1 MNKEGSYYV
10 DEEAGQLIL
19 KNGEVE
25 ESFIIEEEVL
35 FDGRKYLILVPDQE
49 DEDENRDALVLKMV
63 QDGEQKYLSI
73 IEDEKEFQNVKER
86 YLNK

>member
-19 KNGEVE
+19 KNGEAE

-63 QDGEQKYLSI
+63 QDGEQNYLSI

>member
-63 QDGEQKYLSI
+63 QDGEQNYLSI

>member
-1 MNKEGSYYV
+1 MNEEGSYYV

-19 KNGEVE
+19 QNGDVE
-25 ESFIIEEEVL
+25 ERFFIEEEVL
-35 FDGRKYLILVPDQE
+35 FDGRKYLILVPDQG
-49 DEDENRDALVLKMV
+49 DEDENREALVLKMIK
-63 QDGEQKYLSI
+63 DGEQNYLSI